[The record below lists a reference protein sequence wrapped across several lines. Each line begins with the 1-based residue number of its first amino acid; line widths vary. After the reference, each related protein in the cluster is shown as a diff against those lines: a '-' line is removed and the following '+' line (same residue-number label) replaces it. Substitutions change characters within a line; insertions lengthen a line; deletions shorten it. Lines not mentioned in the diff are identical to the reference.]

1 MAGILS
7 MQQLLGQ
14 QPAMGAL
21 VPSPPGFGKVGG
33 PSGTPRPSSGLGS
46 PALGSLPALA
56 RAAASD
62 DDSSLE
68 SQPGYV
74 NPRRALWGGFLSDMA
89 NHFLSG
95 RTAGIGGMGPQ
106 AMFGAI
112 QNNQAIEERMRN
124 QAMQAIQQQLIR
136 RQLSEPKAVGDGV
149 ATFDPATGQ
158 WNVQQPESAGG
169 PFEGMGTSEGSW
181 ARQQIFGP
189 DADPTSPQYLA
200 AWDRL
205 YGSKTQ
211 VDPTTGRTYEIRPSP
226 PPNVPPP
233 PGYYGQEG
241 GPGEGRTGERVM
253 TPKLSDTEAKAGE
266 FLNRMLPAVSV
277 MTELEQSGFRPSQ
290 LQWQAFKRAPDLA
303 MSQFGP
309 EAQRYFRAVDSFVR
323 AKLRRES
330 GAAISAE
337 EYEDEGRG
345 AIILPGMEGPVVG
358 DVQRERLNT
367 LRGIRRGAGGEL
379 REDPELTA
387 AIEELAAMLESQGA
401 SPAEAQRQ
409 AEEGLTGQRRPKPPS
424 ERRPDDIISIPG
436 VDL

>member
-14 QPAMGAL
+14 QPAVGAL
-21 VPSPPGFGKVGG
+21 GSGFGKAGEPG
-33 PSGTPRPSSGLGS
+33 GTPGTPSGLGS

-56 RAAASD
+56 RTAASD
-62 DDSSLE
+62 DNASIE
-68 SQPGYV
+68 SMRGYV
-74 NPRRALWGGFLSDMA
+74 NPRRALWGGFLTDMA

-95 RTAGIGGMGPQ
+95 RTAGIGGLGPQ

-112 QNNQAIEERMRN
+112 QNNQALEEKARN
-124 QAMQAIQQQLIR
+124 QAMAALQEQLVR
-136 RQLSEPKAVGDGV
+136 RQLTEPTALGDGT
-149 ATFDPATGQ
+149 AQYDPATGQ
-158 WNVQQPESAGG
+158 WSVRQPPQGAAS
-169 PFEGMGTSEGSW
+169 PFEGMGTSLSSW
-181 ARQQIFGP
+181 ARQTIFSP
-189 DADPTSPQYLA
+189 DANPESPEYLA
-200 AWDRL
+200 AWDEL

-211 VDPTTGRTYEIRPSP
+211 VDPTTGRTYEVRPSP
-226 PPNVPPP
+226 PPNVAPP

-241 GPGEGRTGERVM
+241 GPAGGRGEQVTA
-253 TPKLSDTEAKAGE
+253 PKLSDTEAKAGE

-277 MTELEQSGFRPSQ
+277 MTELEQTGFRPSQ

-330 GAAISAE
+330 GAMISAQ

-345 AIILPGMEGPVVG
+345 AIILPGMEGEVIG
-358 DVQRERLNT
+358 DVQRERIAT
-367 LRGIRRGAGGEL
+367 LRGIRRGAGAEL
-379 REDPELTA
+379 REDPELDA
-387 AIEELAAMLESQGA
+387 AIEELAAMLESAGA
-401 SPAEAQRQ
+401 SPAEARRQ
-409 AEEGLTGQRRPKPPS
+409 ARGALSEGDEEL
-424 ERRPDDIISIPG
+424 ISIPG

>member
-21 VPSPPGFGKVGG
+21 VPSPPGFGKAGE
-33 PSGTPRPSSGLGS
+33 PSGTPRTPSGLGS

-62 DDSSLE
+62 DDSTLE

-74 NPRRALWGGFLSDMA
+74 NPRRALWGGFLTDMA

-95 RTAGIGGMGPQ
+95 RTAGIGGLGPQ
-106 AMFGAI
+106 SMFGAI

-124 QAMQAIQQQLIR
+124 QALQAIQQQLIR
-136 RQLSEPKAVGDGV
+136 RQLTEPMTVGDKGV

-158 WNVQQPESAGG
+158 WNVAQPEGG
-169 PFEGMGTSEGSW
+169 GAFEGMGTSEGSW
-181 ARQQIFGP
+181 ARQTIFGP
-189 DADPTSPQYLA
+189 DADPNSPQYLA

-205 YGSKTQ
+205 YGPKTQ
-211 VDPTTGRTYEIRPSP
+211 VDPTTGRTYEIRPTP

-241 GPGEGRTGERVM
+241 GPQGGRAGEQVT

-277 MTELEQSGFRPSQ
+277 MTELEQSGFRPTQ

-330 GAAISAE
+330 GAAISAQ

-345 AIILPGMEGPVVG
+345 AIILPGMEGAVVG
-358 DVQRERLNT
+358 DVQRERIAT
-367 LRGIRRGAGGEL
+367 LRGIRRGSGAEL

-387 AIEELAAMLESQGA
+387 AIEELAAMLEDAGA
-401 SPAEAQRQ
+401 SPQAAERQ
-409 AEEGLTGQRRPKPPS
+409 ARQAVTGEQDDEEL
-424 ERRPDDIISIPG
+424 ISIPG